1 MLYPIMTETRNL
13 FDLSG
18 IWKFYVDDESKR
30 VDVRKPLET
39 NEVMAVPGSFNDQ
52 AVFPKIRNHVGNVWY
67 EKDFFVSKNL
77 LDQRIVLRFGSVTH
91 KATVY
96 INGEQVTEHEGGFTP
111 FEVEVNDFIVI
122 GKNRITVKVNNILD
136 NTTLPVGIY
145 EEKKDENGKVIRKMH
160 PNFDFFNYAG
170 IHRPVKIY
178 TTPKNY
184 IKDII
189 ITNNIMKNN
198 AKIIIDVEVEGKY
211 DQLKVIILDKEGN
224 EISYGIGNRTE
235 IIIEK
240 PKLWEPMNSY
250 LYTARIEVYQN
261 NELMDIYEEPF
272 GIRTVKVKNGKF
284 LINDKPF
291 YFKGF
296 GKHEDTYINGRGLN
310 EAANVLDLNLF
321 KWIGANSFRTSHY
334 PYSEEMMRLADQQG
348 IVVIDEV
355 PAVGLFENFGTD
367 LNIEREKV
375 NTWNKMNTKKAH
387 EKVIKELIERD
398 KNHACVVMWS
408 IANEPASHEIGAYE
422 YFEPLIKLAKNL
434 DPQSRPVTTVNIM
447 YATPDKDLVSNL
459 VDIICLNRYYGWYVQ
474 TGDLDSAAKTLKNEL
489 KAWEEKYPD
498 KPILFTEFGA
508 DTLSGFH
515 SIDNIPYT
523 EEYQVNFYKIYHKV
537 FDQFK
542 NIVGEQVW
550 NFADFETDVS
560 IIRIQGNKK
569 GIFNRV
575 REPKMISYILRER
588 WLNIPD
594 FEYKK

>member
-96 INGEQVTEHEGGFTP
+96 INGEQATEHEGGFTP
-111 FEVEVNDFIVI
+111 FEVEINDFIVL

-160 PNFDFFNYAG
+160 SNFDFFNYAG

-198 AKIIIDVEVEGKY
+198 AKIIIDVEVEGKF

-250 LYTARIEVYQN
+250 LYTARIELYQN

-375 NTWNKMNTKKAH
+375 NTWDKMNTKKAH

-434 DPQSRPVTTVNIM
+434 DPQSRPVTIVNM
-447 YATPDKDLVSNL
+447 MHATPDKDLVSNL
-459 VDIICLNRYYGWYVQ
+459 VDVICLNRYYGWYVQ
-474 TGDLDSAAKTLKNEL
+474 TGDLDSAAKILKNEL

-569 GIFNRV
+569 GIFNRA
-575 REPKMISYILRER
+575 REPKMVSYILRER